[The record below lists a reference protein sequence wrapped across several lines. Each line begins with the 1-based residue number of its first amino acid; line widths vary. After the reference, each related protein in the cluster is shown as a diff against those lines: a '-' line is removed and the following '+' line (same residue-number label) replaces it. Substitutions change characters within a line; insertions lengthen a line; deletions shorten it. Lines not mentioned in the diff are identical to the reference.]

1 MVPLGSDLIPPSP
14 RPRRRG
20 RRLAPSGCA
29 VLVMLTE
36 DSTFA
41 PEAPEPPSSN
51 THTISSLARDEG
63 AHDVHDMYVLM

>member
-1 MVPLGSDLIPPSP
+1 
-14 RPRRRG
+14 
-20 RRLAPSGCA
+20 
-29 VLVMLTE
+29 MLTE

-41 PEAPEPPSSN
+41 SEAPEPSSSN